1 MAISAMMVV
10 MLAGRRLARVQVL
23 KQQSAKLEAKVVSQ
37 QREAEKAERKLGAA
51 AAKLTSLTQ
60 RNERWVKRLAAQRR
74 ARKRGEGGL
83 MESQTRGIA
92 DAHRRHACLPAI
104 ISVTHAHTLCISP
117 PPPLFRQCEC
127 MCGGGW
133 HDRLTG

>member
-1 MAISAMMVV
+1 MMVV

-74 ARKRGEGGL
+74 ARKRGEGGSWSHRHE
-83 MESQTRGIA
+83 ESQTHTA
-92 DAHRRHACLPAI
+92 DMHACRLSSASHTHTR
-104 ISVTHAHTLCISP
+104 SVSP
-117 PPPLFRQCEC
+117 PLPPSSVSVSVCAV
-127 MCGGGW
+127 GGGM
-133 HDRLTG
+133 TA